1 MSLWLPALSR
11 SQPFPSPASAAP
23 SSQACGF
30 WLAAPG
36 SPEVCAGSLALGKEP
51 FSPAG
56 SSGTS
61 GRRSLTGSGL
71 PCPGAESR
79 LLSTPTQSPGRTPRQ
94 RQEAYMCYRPC
105 LPMCS
110 VTLITPQ
117 QEHFPYMWPSHK
129 NIVYSR
135 LRVGAT
141 SELESFP
148 NGLVWP
154 KNEAPPWSSGHSAP
168 PCADRCPR
176 RAQCH

>member
-1 MSLWLPALSR
+1 MSR

-36 SPEVCAGSLALGKEP
+36 SQEVCAGSLALGKGP

-61 GRRSLTGSGL
+61 GKQSLTGSGL
-71 PCPGAESR
+71 PCPGAESH
-79 LLSTPTQSPGRTPRQ
+79 LLSTPTRSPGRTPRGRQ
-94 RQEAYMCYRPC
+94 RTCVCYGPC
-105 LPMCS
+105 LPTS
-110 VTLITPQ
+110 QSPSSPLNNNISRV
-117 QEHFPYMWPSHK
+117 WPSHK
-129 NIVYSR
+129 KNVYR
-135 LRVGAT
+135 TLALEAT

-148 NGLVWP
+148 NGLVGP
-154 KNEAPPWSSGHSAP
+154 KREVPPWSSGHSVL

-176 RAQCH
+176 RAQCR